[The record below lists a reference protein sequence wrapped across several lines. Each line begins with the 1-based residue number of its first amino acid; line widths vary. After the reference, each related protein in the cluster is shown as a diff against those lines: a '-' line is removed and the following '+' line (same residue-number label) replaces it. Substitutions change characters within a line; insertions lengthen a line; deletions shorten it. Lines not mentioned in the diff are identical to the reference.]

1 MQFHDGTLPT
11 EEFFPVLTFF
21 MRLPAVH
28 KKKMNKSLCLIH
40 GIPADSSHLPWH
52 RCGTM
57 GLASRVN
64 SPQPPVRAHIRRNN
78 KGIFFSG
85 DLWYNTYIYDF
96 REAHAMTFIKV
107 LFTILVCVPLVALAG
122 WMFGKLVDEVA
133 KKK

>member
-1 MQFHDGTLPT
+1 
-11 EEFFPVLTFF
+11 
-21 MRLPAVH
+21 
-28 KKKMNKSLCLIH
+28 
-40 GIPADSSHLPWH
+40 
-52 RCGTM
+52 M

-78 KGIFFSG
+78 KGIFFSR